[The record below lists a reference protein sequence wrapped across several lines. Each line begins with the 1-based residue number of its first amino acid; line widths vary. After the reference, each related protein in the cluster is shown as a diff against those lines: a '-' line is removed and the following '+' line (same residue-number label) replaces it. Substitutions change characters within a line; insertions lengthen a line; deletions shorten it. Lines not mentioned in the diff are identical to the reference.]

1 MQEADKKHRFMKE
14 NSEDVSHQTQNR
26 NFWDFIVD
34 FSEKMSP
41 HDLKTILV
49 VSANIGVFIYIF
61 FTSTQ
66 VDGFNPAYHFSI
78 IGFFSMEMIAATY
91 LYHSE

>member
-1 MQEADKKHRFMKE
+1 MRE
-14 NSEDVSHQTQNR
+14 NNEDSLQKTQNR

-34 FSEKMSP
+34 FSEKISP

-49 VSANIGVFIYIF
+49 ISANIGVFIYIF
-61 FTSTQ
+61 FMSTQ

-78 IGFFSMEMIAATY
+78 IGFFLIEIIAAIY